1 MQTVVRSRRSLGSVS
16 LERRWLRKSSPAAC
30 DANPIKTMCKRSRE
44 AMVVLSRCLCSYPRP
59 RAGSTGPS
67 AGPPPQDVRL
77 AFTHGAEGGG
87 RARRGVPG
95 RRACTSASLRW
106 DSVPV
111 HGVLKVTQTR
121 ALEWAGAAL
130 LQRVIRCPLCM
141 AAPARVRE
149 RGGRAPARLSPTSV
163 CFNARS
169 TGFPGGLPSRH

>member
-1 MQTVVRSRRSLGSVS
+1 M
-16 LERRWLRKSSPAAC
+16 PAAGAVSGPC
-30 DANPIKTMCKRSRE
+30 RWSGDVGCGRALQLLVTLIRLKRCANVLGKRWWFFP
-44 AMVVLSRCLCSYPRP
+44 AAFVLIRDRVPAP
-59 RAGSTGPS
+59 RALRR
-67 AGPPPQDVRL
+67 PPQDVRL

-130 LQRVIRCPLCM
+130 LQRGIRCPLCM

>member
-1 MQTVVRSRRSLGSVS
+1 MSAAGAVSGPCRWSGDVGRGRALQLLVTLIRLKRCANVLGK
-16 LERRWLRKSSPAAC
+16 RWWFFPAAF
-30 DANPIKTMCKRSRE
+30 
-44 AMVVLSRCLCSYPRP
+44 VLIRDRVPAP
-59 RAGSTGPS
+59 RALPP
-67 AGPPPQDVRL
+67 APPQDVRL

-130 LQRVIRCPLCM
+130 LQRGIRCPLCM
-141 AAPARVRE
+141 AAPACVRAAW
-149 RGGRAPARLSPTSV
+149 GPCTCSFVPHVSV
-163 CFNARS
+163 F
-169 TGFPGGLPSRH
+169 